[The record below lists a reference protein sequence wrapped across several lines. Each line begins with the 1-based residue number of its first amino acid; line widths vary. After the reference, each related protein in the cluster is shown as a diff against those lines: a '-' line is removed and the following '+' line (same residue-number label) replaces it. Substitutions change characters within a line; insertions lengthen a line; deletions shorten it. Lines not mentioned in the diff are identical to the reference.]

1 MSGAV
6 EGSLYR
12 HYKGGIYR
20 LLHHA
25 KIEATMRPA
34 VVYRSDDEADSR
46 VWVRPLSEWLESV
59 HTEGPG
65 GVEVRVPRF
74 APILRLTD

>member
-1 MSGAV
+1 MSGAR

-20 LLHHA
+20 LLHFA
-25 KIEATMRPA
+25 KIEATMQPV
-34 VVYRSDDEADSR
+34 VVYQCDDESDGR
-46 VWVRPLSEWLESV
+46 IWVRPLSEWLDSV

-65 GVEVRVPRF
+65 GVEVRVARF
-74 APILRLTD
+74 EALVRLTD